1 MRVVIEAKGKESNA
15 SYNDITK
22 KYGFSSVKT
31 KGKKFS
37 TSDGVMSVTFMVKPF
52 QYFVNILG
60 GYQGSLDTL
69 KKLEGSVS
77 KAHEMLKE
85 IKDSIE
91 ER

>member
-1 MRVVIEAKGKESNA
+1 MWRNKPMRVVIEAKGKESNA

-60 GYQGSLDTL
+60 GYQGS
-69 KKLEGSVS
+69 VS
-77 KAHEMLKE
+77 KTYEMLKE
-85 IKDSIE
+85 IKDNIE